1 MFWPK
6 KLSLLSLLS
15 LNPSV
20 FKPFVLKRS
29 VFKPSV
35 FKPSVFKRSVFKPFV
50 LKLCCLLKLDK
61 SRAVGLFADAHLDGI
76 FGQQLLDELRPFYEA

>member
-29 VFKPSV
+29 VLNPSV
-35 FKPSVFKRSVFKPFV
+35 FKLSVFKPFV
-50 LKLCCLLKLDK
+50 LKLSWLLKLDK
-61 SRAVGLFADAHLDGI
+61 S
-76 FGQQLLDELRPFYEA
+76 

>member
-6 KLSLLSLLS
+6 KLSLLS

-29 VFKPSV
+29 VLKPSV
-35 FKPSVFKRSVFKPFV
+35 LKLSVFKPFV
-50 LKLCCLLKLDK
+50 FKLCCLLKLDK
-61 SRAVGLFADAHLDGI
+61 S
-76 FGQQLLDELRPFYEA
+76 

>member
-20 FKPFVLKRS
+20 FKPFVFKRSVLKPSVFKLS

-35 FKPSVFKRSVFKPFV
+35 FKLSVFKPFV
-50 LKLCCLLKLDK
+50 LKLCWLLKLDK
-61 SRAVGLFADAHLDGI
+61 S
-76 FGQQLLDELRPFYEA
+76 